1 MKENY
6 LLIPGPAPIPHT
18 VAQAMSTKMFNHRG
32 PALKSYYRINRFP
45 EAGFSN
51 RGRLFILTASG
62 TGAMEAAIV
71 NFLSP
76 GEKVISLVNGSFGD
90 RLASI
95 AAIYGAEV
103 ERMETAWGSRS
114 ITVALKRS

>member
-32 PALKSYYRINRFP
+32 PRFKELITELTASLKRVFQT
-45 EAGFSN
+45 E
-51 RGRLFILTASG
+51 GRLFILTASG

-103 ERMETAWGSRS
+103 ERC
-114 ITVALKRS
+114 V